1 MLRYVCSFTV
11 KVISHPDN
19 STSFEVIESQL
30 ENPLIDADHHDL
42 VAMKQI
48 PVPGGHHH
56 KTQHKRNQTDDRNR
70 EYFILFHFPSFTF
83 VLLSVRSVK
92 NVICSSIRFDRYI
105 DWKLEDRGIFVRFR
119 FVREVKDEYSILRIE
134 TNLTNNFD
142 QYFYISIF

>member
-42 VAMKQI
+42 AAMKQI

-70 EYFILFHFPSFTF
+70 EYLAFLQRALINDENSLINC
-83 VLLSVRSVK
+83 RQ
-92 NVICSSIRFDRYI
+92 SI
-105 DWKLEDRGIFVRFR
+105 
-119 FVREVKDEYSILRIE
+119 
-134 TNLTNNFD
+134 
-142 QYFYISIF
+142 

>member
-1 MLRYVCSFTV
+1 MLKEDLTIKRDQRVSSTISSRDNEQFLRVSGIRIDDSRRANVFLSMLRYVCSFTV

-70 EYFILFHFPSFTF
+70 EYIFFTF
-83 VLLSVRSVK
+83 
-92 NVICSSIRFDRYI
+92 CSI
-105 DWKLEDRGIFVRFR
+105 
-119 FVREVKDEYSILRIE
+119 KDS
-134 TNLTNNFD
+134 
-142 QYFYISIF
+142 FYIIYIYLIFHGLEK